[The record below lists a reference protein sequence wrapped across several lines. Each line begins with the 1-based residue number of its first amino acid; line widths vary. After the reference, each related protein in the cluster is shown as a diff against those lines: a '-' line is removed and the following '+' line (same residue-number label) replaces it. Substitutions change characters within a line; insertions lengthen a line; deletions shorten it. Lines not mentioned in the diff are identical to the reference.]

1 MTEAP
6 KAEAHTI
13 MLTPPVNELDHA
25 QGPATAAITLVEY
38 GDYQDLQCAA
48 AQPWIKALQARMG
61 DGLRLVFRHCPA
73 SALPPHPAEAAEA
86 AGRQGRFW
94 GMHDVLFE
102 HQSALGNGFLVEY
115 ARDLGL
121 DTSLF
126 LRDMTGHVFA
136 ERVRLDLA
144 GGRRSGVRETPA
156 FFVNGVRQLSSWAG
170 DLASASVSP
179 SGCREQFGRW
189 VADGGSLALDGADE
203 ACIDESDE
211 F

>member
-1 MTEAP
+1 
-6 KAEAHTI
+6 
-13 MLTPPVNELDHA
+13 MLIPSVNERDHA

-38 GDYQDLQCAA
+38 GDYQDPQCAA

-61 DGLRLVFRHCPA
+61 DRLRLVFRHYPA
-73 SALPPHPAEAAEA
+73 SDPPPRAAEAAEA

-136 ERVRLDLA
+136 ERVWLDLA
-144 GGRRSGVRETPA
+144 SGRRSGVQDTPA
-156 FFVNGVRQLSSWAG
+156 FFVNGVRQPGSWTGDLGSWTGDLGSWTGDLSSAATG
-170 DLASASVSP
+170 SAEC
-179 SGCREQFGRW
+179 GEQVGRW
-189 VADGGSLALDGADE
+189 ADDGGPAAPDAADE
-203 ACIDESDE
+203 G
-211 F
+211 